1 MKKNKYTSR
10 VNIGCIFQCGTV
22 LGLLYWLVPLA
33 SLTAQSHHD
42 LKYDPLGLIDHKL
55 SFAYEYI
62 PGNGKWGVELSW
74 ERYAL
79 NDPEQII
86 SFPAAQTWEPHQRVE
101 VKDFQRSYQGYYL
114 QIRRFFSAQN
124 QGIGQY
130 LGISAYYEG
139 ATTMQA
145 KTMDAAVE
153 KVFDLYRSYSYAG
166 LSMGLNFGYKFLL
179 WRHFIIEPN
188 AGMRYLILP
197 QNQSQLGGGKYILFL
212 KTGYR
217 F

>member
-1 MKKNKYTSR
+1 MKRRNDQRCLLILQMLGFTWLQA
-10 VNIGCIFQCGTV
+10 GC
-22 LGLLYWLVPLA
+22 LY
-33 SLTAQSHHD
+33 AQPHHD
-42 LKYDPLGLIDHKL
+42 FKYDPLGLIDHKL

-62 PGNGKWGVELSW
+62 PDNGKWGVEVSW

-86 SFPAAQTWEPHQRVE
+86 SFPATQASAPPERVE
-101 VKDFQRSYQGYYL
+101 VKDLQRSYQGYYL
-114 QIRRFFSAQN
+114 QVRRFFSAQN

-145 KTMDAAVE
+145 KTINAEVE

-179 WRHFIIEPN
+179 WRHLIIEPN

-197 QNQSQLGGGKYILFL
+197 QDQSQLGGGKYILFL
-212 KTGYR
+212 KFGYR
-217 F
+217 L